1 MAIDANPN
9 VKILTGQD
17 KVFKIRLIGELKI
30 QNISQSIK
38 KIHTKSIIELFVI
51 DSIISIFIPN
61 Q

>member
-1 MAIDANPN
+1 MDASHS

-30 QNISQSIK
+30 RKISQSIK
-38 KIHTKSIIELFVI
+38 KIHMRSIIELFVT
-51 DSIISIFIPN
+51 DSITSIFIPN

>member
-1 MAIDANPN
+1 MDASHS

-30 QNISQSIK
+30 RKISQSIK
-38 KIHTKSIIELFVI
+38 KIHTRSIIELFVT
-51 DSIISIFIPN
+51 DSITSIFIPN